1 MVPGVKFQS
10 GATGPAEIDGRGI
23 RKACGSPAREG
34 VEAPGR
40 AAQSQAMSQSIF
52 APEFKSRPFWWE
64 AYEPAALP
72 EIPLPN
78 SVRVAIVG
86 AGYAGLNAA
95 LELNR
100 EGIECIV
107 LDANEP
113 GFGASTRSGGM
124 VSGGVNVGKRY
135 LAPAL
140 SEQQAAPFFTDAADA
155 FTHIENLVARE
166 KIDCHWKKDGYFI
179 GAWAKSHYDGLAHK
193 VELLNRYANSDAYLV
208 PPDRQRE
215 EIGSDYY
222 RGGMVIQRA
231 AQVHPALYYK
241 GLLDLCRARNIP
253 IASKTGVTKLTEQGS
268 GWRVDTVR
276 GSLEASDV
284 IIATN
289 GYTGDATPELKR
301 RVVPVGSY
309 IIATEEL
316 PPEIAKGLSPKN
328 RTIADTRRVLTYY
341 RMSPDGKRLIFG
353 GRAKFGHTDPVETA
367 PILHRFMLDR
377 YPQLKGTKI
386 THAWTGNVAFTLD
399 EMPHMGKFQNMHY
412 ALGCNGSGV
421 AMMSYLG
428 HQTARKIIGKSNR
441 TCAFDE
447 PNLADHKL
455 YNGDTWFLPW
465 IGRYFRTRDWID
477 RNFH

>member
-1 MVPGVKFQS
+1 
-10 GATGPAEIDGRGI
+10 
-23 RKACGSPAREG
+23 
-34 VEAPGR
+34 
-40 AAQSQAMSQSIF
+40 MSYSIF
-52 APEFKSRPFWWE
+52 QRDFKPRPYWWE
-64 AYEPAALP
+64 AYEPATLP
-72 EIPLPN
+72 EITLPK

-100 EGIECIV
+100 EGIDCVV

-113 GFGASTRSGGM
+113 GFGGSSRNGGM

-135 LAPAL
+135 MAKAMEP
-140 SEQQAAPFFTDAADA
+140 EEAAPYMADAADA
-155 FTHIENLVARE
+155 FGHIEDLIARE
-166 KIDCHWKKDGYFI
+166 NINCGWTRAGYFL
-179 GAWAKSHYDGLAHK
+179 GAWCKSHFEGMAKK
-193 VELLNRYANSDAYLV
+193 VDLLNHHARSEAYIV
-208 PPDRQRE
+208 PPERQRE

-222 RGGMVIQRA
+222 RGGMVVGRA
-231 AQVHPALYYK
+231 GHLHPALFFK
-241 GLLDLCRARNIP
+241 GLLDLCQARGIA
-253 IASKTGVTKLTEQGS
+253 IASKTPVTRLKEEGT
-268 GWRVDTVR
+268 GWRVETPR
-276 GSLEASDV
+276 GNIMAGDV

-289 GYTGDATPELKR
+289 GYTGDVTPELKR

-316 PPEIAKGLSPKN
+316 PPDLAASISPKN
-328 RTIADTRRVLTYY
+328 RSFADTRRVLTYY

-377 YPQLKGTKI
+377 FPQLKGTKI

-412 ALGCNGSGV
+412 ALGCNGSGI

-428 HQTARKIIGKSNR
+428 HQTARKIAGKVNSI
-441 TCAFDE
+441 CAFDRPE
-447 PNLADHKL
+447 FPDHPL
-455 YNGDTWFLPW
+455 YNGSTWFLPW

-477 RNFH
+477 RQFG